1 MHKVS
6 TSLAVLEHE
15 ISELRLIVERQAG
28 VLLDTP
34 SEVLADLIARSIA
47 ELHIDNVTDL
57 LSRLRSSHSE
67 CERFLEPLLDG
78 TTRFFAHPEA
88 FDSLSRLALPE
99 LEEQISPKEHPRTL
113 RMWSAGCSTGE
124 EAYSIA
130 ISLCERLKRASGE
143 WNLRILAGDI
153 RPEAI
158 KVAERGLYPEAA
170 LSQIPRALLQSYFAR
185 LGKHFLV
192 KPRIRNMVSFTT
204 MNLTRMDYI
213 GRFHCIFCMDVL
225 SHFSMSQRAAMLQR
239 LHLYLEPGGFLFL
252 GESEKLPAVSVNF
265 EARQN
270 YDYTFYRKPMTAAA
284 ASGQ

>member
-1 MHKVS
+1 MHKLS
-6 TSLAVLEHE
+6 TSLAVLEYE

-34 SEVLADLIARSIA
+34 SDVLSDFISRSIA
-47 ELHIDNVTDL
+47 ELHLDGVVDL
-57 LSRLRSSHSE
+57 LDRLRSSHSE
-67 CERFLEPLLDG
+67 CERFLDPLLDG

-88 FDSLSRLALPE
+88 FDSLSQLALPE
-99 LEEQISPKEHPRTL
+99 LEEQISPQEQSRTL

-130 ISLCERLKRASGE
+130 ISMCESLKRATGE
-143 WNLRILAGDI
+143 WNIRILAGDI

-158 KVAERGLYPEAA
+158 KVAERGLYPETA
-170 LSQIPRALLQSYFAR
+170 LAQIPHPLLQSYFAR

-192 KPRIRNMVSFTT
+192 KPRVRNMVSFTT
-204 MNLTRMDYI
+204 TNLTRMEYI

-225 SHFSMSQRAAMLQR
+225 SQFSMIQRSALLQR

-252 GESEKLPAVSVNF
+252 GESEKLPSSSVNF
-265 EARQN
+265 ELRQN
-270 YDYTFYRKPMTAAA
+270 YDYVFYRKPMATAAT
-284 ASGQ
+284 SGQ

>member
-1 MHKVS
+1 MHKLS

-15 ISELRLIVERQAG
+15 LSELRLILERQTG

-34 SEVLADLIARSIA
+34 NEVLADLISRWLE
-47 ELHIDNVTDL
+47 ELRINSPADFLD
-57 LSRLRSSHSE
+57 RLRSSQAE

-88 FDSLSRLALPE
+88 FDSLTRLALPE
-99 LEEQISPKEHPRTL
+99 LEKQISPNEQPRTL

-130 ISLCERLKRASGE
+130 ISLCESLNIAGGE
-143 WNLRILAGDI
+143 WSVRIFAGDI
-153 RPEAI
+153 RHEAI
-158 KVAERGLYPEAA
+158 KIAERGLYPEAA
-170 LSQIPRALLQSYFAR
+170 LSQIPRPLLQSYFAR
-185 LGKHFLV
+185 LGQHFLV

-204 MNLTRMDYI
+204 MNLTKMDYV

-225 SHFSMSQRAAMLQR
+225 SRFSRSQRTAMVQR

-252 GESEKLPAVSVNF
+252 GESEKLPASNVQF
-265 EARQN
+265 EVRQN
-270 YDYTFYRKPMTAAA
+270 YNYTIYRKPMAAGA